1 MGASRAASLGK
12 PMRNLLIFSGLASF
26 AAAGHSGSLRQA
38 AVVNQDGT
46 INSPT
51 NPPLRGPYI
60 SIYAIGQGFV
70 PNAPPDGTLL
80 SGPFPAPIQLQVVP

>member
-1 MGASRAASLGK
+1 
-12 PMRNLLIFSGLASF
+12 MRNLFIFSGLASF

-60 SIYAIGQGFV
+60 SIYAIGQGGFV